1 LGEAEQQQQRGRQGS
16 PAAAMAASDP
26 QKQQQRSV
34 SEPRSAH
41 TSASP
46 SRRHKGRF
54 TITET

>member
-1 LGEAEQQQQRGRQGS
+1 VPARGVES
-16 PAAAMAASDP
+16 
-26 QKQQQRSV
+26 
-34 SEPRSAH
+34 RSAH